1 MTEDRRDTGVHGR
14 APAPLPAVGSGARLL
29 LDLIAR
35 AEGTS
40 DGAARRFGYTS
51 GYDVT
56 FAYGRGEPEGRR
68 ARLSEMTLDEVNA
81 LQRRMR
87 GSSAVGRYQLLRG
100 TLDGLRARHG
110 LAGDAPFD
118 GALQDRL
125 GRALMA
131 RRGYDRCGAGRL
143 GADAFLDG
151 LAREWASLPMA
162 DGRSAYAYD
171 GRPQPVRTTRAEL
184 RALLDEACRVDFGRG
199 VPSTKEQGHG

>member
-1 MTEDRRDTGVHGR
+1 MTEDCGR
-14 APAPLPAVGSGARLL
+14 APARLPDVGPGARLL
-29 LDLIAR
+29 LDAIAR

-40 DGAARRFGYTS
+40 DGAARRFGYAG

-56 FAYGRGEPEGRR
+56 FAYGRAEPAGRTR
-68 ARLSEMTLDEVNA
+68 RLSEMTLDEV
-81 LQRRMR
+81 RRMQGAMR
-87 GSSAVGRYQLLRG
+87 GSSAVGRYQILRR

-110 LAGDAPFD
+110 LAGDVRFD

-131 RRGYDRCGAGRL
+131 RRGYDRCGAGL
-143 GADAFLDG
+143 LAADGFLDG

-184 RALLDEACRVDFGRG
+184 RALLDEARRVDFGG
-199 VPSTKEQGHG
+199 GIQSGKEQSHG